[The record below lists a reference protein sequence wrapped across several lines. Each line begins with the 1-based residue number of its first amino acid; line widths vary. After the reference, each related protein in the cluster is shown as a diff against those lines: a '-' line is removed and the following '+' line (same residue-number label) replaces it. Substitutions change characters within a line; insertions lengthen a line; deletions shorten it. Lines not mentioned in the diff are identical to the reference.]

1 MPGRGG
7 GLRLVP
13 ALHRAVHQVG
23 LHLLS
28 WRPHLG
34 VTQGEAHILAH
45 LHEVSRCSIGDLH
58 LAFAHRRS
66 TLTSILDRLV
76 ARALVRRDL
85 DPRDRR
91 RFDISLTPSGSRLAR
106 SIHRALDAI
115 EKGVVEQVG
124 HEGLTG
130 FERILAALDTQMAGH
145 LRQPLGGRS
154 PAGPS
159 RGSRQGRRGGGPAS
173 RRLRLTTVR

>member
-1 MPGRGG
+1 MRGRGE

-23 LHLLS
+23 LHLLTR
-28 WRPHLG
+28 RPDLG

-58 LAFAHRRS
+58 LALAHRRS

-76 ARALVRRDL
+76 ARALVKREL

-91 RFDISLTPSGSRLAR
+91 RFEVSLTPAGSRVAR
-106 SIHRALDAI
+106 SVHRVLQA
-115 EKGVVEQVG
+115 
-124 HEGLTG
+124 
-130 FERILAALDTQMAGH
+130 FERDVLERVGVEDSAGFGRVVAALESTAAI
-145 LRQPLGGRS
+145 RQPQTEDGS
-154 PAGPS
+154 DSAAGA
-159 RGSRQGRRGGGPAS
+159 RACRHKRRRTG
-173 RRLRLTTVR
+173 